1 MFFSFCLSE
10 YFLFPIESMKPLY
23 SLQMEYVQHRA
34 AVFSCL
40 TYRQIALLS
49 PLMMTINKDE
59 DFYFLSLLLL
69 IFLFL
74 VIFAFLFIYIFFYWN
89 DIFFIET
96 TASSVSAF
104 FLITKV
110 ITMRKIQCGVGWWG
124 NKTQQFAVI
133 SRIDGVNF
141 IVINILGCM

>member
-1 MFFSFCLSE
+1 MFFSFFLSE

-49 PLMMTINKDE
+49 LLMMTINKDE
-59 DFYFLSLLLL
+59 DFYFLSLLL
-69 IFLFL
+69 F
-74 VIFAFLFIYIFFYWN
+74 IFFISCLFVYIYK

-104 FLITKV
+104 SLITKV
-110 ITMRKIQCGVGWWG
+110 ITMLKRFNVVLVGGVI
-124 NKTQQFAVI
+124 KH
-133 SRIDGVNF
+133 
-141 IVINILGCM
+141 NILLLSTELME